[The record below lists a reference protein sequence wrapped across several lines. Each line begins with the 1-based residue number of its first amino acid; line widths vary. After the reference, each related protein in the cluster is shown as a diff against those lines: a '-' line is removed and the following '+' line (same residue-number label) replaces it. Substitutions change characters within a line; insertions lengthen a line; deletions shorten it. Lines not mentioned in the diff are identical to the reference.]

1 MMKPGRIGNYELL
14 EIIGQGGMGV
24 VYKARDTRLGRDV
37 AVKMLPRGFTGTD
50 EDRSRFLREAQAAAT
65 LNHPHVCTIHDVLE
79 APLNEENGTS
89 LCLVMELLDGKNL
102 RELMG
107 SLTHREKTDIAA
119 GIAAGIAAAHDKGI
133 VHRDIKPENIMVRR
147 DGRPVVM
154 DFGLA
159 RSKGS
164 ETRFTDPGSIAGTA
178 GYMSPEQLL
187 GRDAD
192 HRSDIFSLGVVLYEL
207 FAGKSPFRGEHTAA
221 LAYEIVN
228 ADPMPL
234 SEAAPGLDPA
244 LAGIIMDCLEK
255 NPEDRFQSAA
265 ELSRSIQRTKT
276 DRTSRS
282 PGSMQGSD
290 NVGKK
295 RIGPG
300 AASVVSTSDPEN
312 PHSGARP
319 APSLTRVAYIVP
331 VSLILIAL
339 GMAAALWLLMPDAG
353 TNNRIVAYMQAAPD
367 TRFHYLG
374 PTAGPVAISPD
385 GRHMVWTGIDER
397 GESALWI
404 RALDAF
410 EARRVPGSADAMA
423 PFWSADSRE
432 IGFFSGGRMY
442 AISRAGGQI
451 RELAPVWIGFGGS
464 WNRDGKILYSD
475 GPLNSIK
482 LTDANGSEPVHV
494 TKVDTA
500 AGEFGHRWPKFLP
513 DGRHFLYLV
522 NGSDT
527 DGIYIGSI
535 DSDKK
540 KRLFN
545 NLTQAVY
552 ASGYILFVNENV
564 LYARPF
570 DESRRV
576 FTGDPIA
583 IVEQVAE
590 FTRALSYAAFSVSDN
605 GILAFHRGGEV
616 GGGQLTVRN
625 RDGELTGTIG
635 DSKPYGDL
643 AMSNDGRML
652 AVNVLD
658 PTRRTN
664 DIWWIDIGRN
674 TANRLTFDTPL
685 HRNPVWSPDGN
696 YVAYVENDDD
706 GNRIRRISLFEPDD
720 DEIIFESENY
730 LSISTWTPDGRY
742 IGGSTRMED
751 SGSLDVWFWDVEGA
765 EPPVA
770 LFRTNFND
778 VYPVISPD
786 GRWVAYES
794 DETGRSEIYVRSF
807 PGTGRRWRISHEGG
821 MRPFWTRDGTEIVYL
836 SASRKM
842 MATAI
847 DYEGNELEPGETTEL
862 FTPGS
867 LVYPRTPYVSPDGEQ
882 FIYPTIQ
889 SGSEQDVVTLIFN
902 WHEGDG

>member
-1 MMKPGRIGNYELL
+1 MTGKLVHHYIIQEK
-14 EIIGQGGMGV
+14 IGQGGMGV
-24 VYKARDTRLGRDV
+24 VYKARDTRLDRDV
-37 AVKMLPRGFTGTD
+37 AIKMLPPGFTGPD
-50 EDRSRFLREAQAAAT
+50 EERKRFLSEAQAAAT

-79 APLNEENGTS
+79 APLSNGNGTS

-102 RELMG
+102 RDLMG

-147 DGRPVVM
+147 DGRPVIM

-159 RSKGS
+159 RRKDS
-164 ETRFTDPGSIAGTA
+164 ETRFTEPGSTAGTA
-178 GYMSPEQLL
+178 GYISPEQLL

-192 HRSDIFSLGVVLYEL
+192 HRSDIFSLGVVLYEI
-207 FAGKSPFRGEHTAA
+207 FAGKSPFRGEHSAA

-228 ADPMPL
+228 ADPSPL

-276 DRTSRS
+276 DRSS
-282 PGSMQGSD
+282 PSPSSMQGSD

-295 RIGPG
+295 RIGPD
-300 AASVVSTSDPEN
+300 APPVVSTSEPDN

-319 APSLTRVAYIVP
+319 ASAFTRVAYIVP
-331 VSLILIAL
+331 VSLLLIAL
-339 GMAAALWLLMPDAG
+339 GMAAAFWLLIPDAG
-353 TNNRIVAYMQAAPD
+353 TNNRIVAYMQAAPE

-374 PTAGPVAISPD
+374 PAAGPVAISPD

-404 RALDAF
+404 RALDGF

-432 IGFFSGGRMY
+432 IGFFAGGRMY
-442 AISRAGGQI
+442 ATSRAGGQI

-464 WNRDGKILYSD
+464 WNMDGKILYSD

-482 LTDANGSEPVHV
+482 LTDANGSEPVEV
-494 TKVDTA
+494 TRVDTA

-522 NGSDT
+522 NGSDS
-527 DGIYIGSI
+527 DGIFIGSI

-540 KRLFN
+540 VRLFH

-552 ASGYILFVNENV
+552 VPGYILFVNENV
-564 LYARPF
+564 LFARAF
-570 DESRRV
+570 DESRLT
-576 FTGDPIA
+576 FTGEPIA

-643 AMSNDGRML
+643 ALSNDGRML

-658 PTRRTN
+658 PERRTN
-664 DIWWIDIGRN
+664 DIWWIDIDRN
-674 TANRLTFDTPL
+674 TANRLTFDTPF
-685 HRNPVWSPDGN
+685 HRNPVWSLDGN
-696 YVAYVENDDD
+696 YVAYVEHDDD
-706 GNRIRRISLFEPDD
+706 GFRIRRRALFDPDD
-720 DEIIFESENY
+720 DVVIFESGSY
-730 LSISTWTPDGRY
+730 LSISTWSPDGRY
-742 IGGSTRMED
+742 IGGNARTED
-751 SGSLDVWFWDVEGA
+751 SGSLDVWFWDVEGT
-765 EPPVA
+765 EPPVT
-770 LFRTNFND
+770 LSRTNFND
-778 VYPVISPD
+778 AYPVISPD
-786 GRWVAYES
+786 GQWVAYES

-821 MRPFWTRDGTEIVYL
+821 MRPFWTRGGTEIVYL
-836 SASRKM
+836 SAARKV

-847 DYEGNELEPGETTEL
+847 DYEGSILKPGETMEL

-867 LVYPRTPYVSPDGEQ
+867 MVYSRTLYVSPDGEQ

-902 WHEGDG
+902 WLDDGG